1 VGVKSPPENVE
12 SSFKKFKRRIS
23 RIKKITNTLT
33 ALTEK
38 LSDEQCKALIE
49 MITVFSL
56 GDSFTAD
63 EIKEIRLAM
72 SADENE
78 YVDFES

>member
-1 VGVKSPPENVE
+1 M
-12 SSFKKFKRRIS
+12 SSYAK
-23 RIKKITNTLT
+23 TLT
-33 ALTEK
+33 TLAEK

-49 MITVFSL
+49 MISVFSL

-63 EIKEIRLAM
+63 EIEEIRQAM

-78 YVDFES
+78 YVDFE

>member
-1 VGVKSPPENVE
+1 M
-12 SSFKKFKRRIS
+12 
-23 RIKKITNTLT
+23 
-33 ALTEK
+33 TEK

-63 EIKEIRLAM
+63 EIEEIRLAM
-72 SADENE
+72 SADEAE
-78 YVDFES
+78 YVDFEL